1 MQGDHFSAG
10 CFVTVCGV
18 TFSIF
23 LGLALYAN
31 VGNKSLEKAANSFD
45 PVPLFRSE
53 IMADASSIFAAE
65 P

>member
-1 MQGDHFSAG
+1 M
-10 CFVTVCGV
+10 
-18 TFSIF
+18 
-23 LGLALYAN
+23 YAN
-31 VGNKSLEKAANSFD
+31 TGNKSLEKAANSFD